1 MKRWFRTLT
10 ISVFALAAVSLVII
24 QFVQTRR
31 TFSISDNMFNVSV
44 GNAMDEVV
52 RQLNGEVFQTAT
64 HPAASFNYQELDSI
78 IAEELLLNGIDMHPF
93 VGIYDASQ
101 GSFLYSS
108 DPSEEDRLE
117 QSPYRYNFNPIG
129 VVSSGQFFITL
140 AFPYKELFLQSNTDV
155 YLYMSIFLIVVV
167 ATMFFISLRTIAAQR
182 RLDQMK
188 TEFINNMTHEIK
200 TPLSTIGLACEML
213 GELGG
218 RSSELGV
225 NAVAPGDSKPRTPN
239 SELQT
244 YIGIIADEN
253 KRMRVLVETILQS
266 AKMSNKNYAIN
277 PKEVDLNHIVS
288 TVLQSFSL
296 AVNNRGGSIE
306 THLDADPAIFEADEL
321 HITNM
326 VYNLVDNAIKY
337 STDAPRII
345 VCTSLEGNKI
355 KLKVQDHGIGIAKA
369 DQKRIFEKFYRVSTG
384 NVHNVKG
391 FGIGLNYVAQVV
403 RLHHGHIALDSEP
416 GRGSTFTVS
425 FSGH

>member
-64 HPAASFNYQELDSI
+64 HPAASFNYQELDSL
-78 IAEELLLNGIDMHPF
+78 IAEELLLNGIDLRPI

-101 GSFLYSS
+101 TSFLYSS
-108 DPSEEDRLE
+108 DASKEDRLE

-129 VVSSGQFFITL
+129 VVTSGQYFIIL
-140 AFPYKELFLQSNTDV
+140 AFPYKQLFLQSNTKV
-155 YLYMSIFLIVVV
+155 YLYMTLFLIVVI
-167 ATMFFISLRTIAAQR
+167 ATMFFSSLRTIAAQR

-213 GELGG
+213 SECGGEAAKSG
-218 RSSELGV
+218 
-225 NAVAPGDSKPRTPN
+225 N
-239 SELQT
+239 SDLQT
-244 YIGIIADEN
+244 YINIIADEN

-266 AKMSNKNYAIN
+266 AKMSNKNFTIN
-277 PKEVDLNHIVS
+277 PKEIDLNAIVG
-288 TVLQSFSL
+288 TVLQSFGL
-296 AVNNRGGSIE
+296 AVDNRGGNIE
-306 THLDADPAIFEADEL
+306 THLDADPAIIDADEL

-337 STDAPRII
+337 STGAPRI
-345 VCTSLEGNKI
+345 VVSTMREGGNV
-355 KLKVQDHGIGIAKA
+355 KLSVQDHGIGIAKEN
-369 DQKRIFEKFYRVSTG
+369 QKRVFEKFYRVSTG

-403 RLHHGHIALDSEP
+403 RLHRGHIALDSAL
-416 GRGSTFTVS
+416 GRGSTFTVTLP
-425 FSGH
+425 GV